1 MAITLDTHALVWYL
15 DKDLNEKLSPTAFQA
30 IKNAEENEI
39 IYIPII
45 VLVELLYLIEK
56 GRVNLSFKKILTMI
70 EGSQNYQIVPL
81 DVELVKTAET
91 IKGLEMHDRLIMAV
105 AKKTMTSLVSK
116 DREIRDKELEVIW

>member
-15 DKDLNEKLSPTAFQA
+15 DKDLNEKLSQKAFQA
-30 IKNAEENEI
+30 IKDAEQNEI

-56 GRVNLSFKKILTMI
+56 GRVNLSFQKILTMI
-70 EGSQNYQIVPL
+70 EGSRNYQIIPL
-81 DVELVKTAET
+81 DVELVKITET

-116 DREIRDKELEVIW
+116 DREIRDKQLEVIW